1 MTLIVPLLCHA
12 QDLSCRGGCPNP
24 DMVGAKKNPQALVEG
39 YILCLILSG
48 RRTHTSKTFK
58 RFLYERLL
66 IGTERELAWQRIVVS
81 PAPFGILGT
90 VDLVRNN
97 AQADGLAVLLT
108 DRRREQAKA
117 VL

>member
-12 QDLSCRGGCPNP
+12 QDLSCRGGRPNP
-24 DMVGAKKNPQALVEG
+24 DMVGAKK
-39 YILCLILSG
+39 I
-48 RRTHTSKTFK
+48 R
-58 RFLYERLL
+58 RLL
-66 IGTERELAWQRIVVS
+66 LRVISFASYFPVVERIPARPSKGFCMSDLLSALRELAWQRIVVS

-97 AQADGLAVLLT
+97 AQTDGLAVLLT
-108 DRRREQAKA
+108 DRRREQTKA